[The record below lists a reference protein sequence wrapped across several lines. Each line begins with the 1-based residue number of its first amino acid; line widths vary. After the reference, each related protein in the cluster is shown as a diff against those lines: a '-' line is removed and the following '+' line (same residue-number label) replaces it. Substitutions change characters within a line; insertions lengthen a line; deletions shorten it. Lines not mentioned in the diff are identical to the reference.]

1 MQMDMAASEPPMRK
15 RSGMKFFFIGWVVI
29 FMVFGGL
36 AAWSVF
42 APFEGA
48 VLASGSVTVENE
60 NKAVQHLEGGIVA
73 EILVSEGSEVESGEL
88 LIRLDGTAIEAQL
101 ASLDAQLTDLIARE
115 ARLKAERDGR
125 RNVTPRNGADAI
137 TGTPEMQDALKS
149 QDTLL
154 KARARSRATQVD
166 ILNQRIQQLER
177 KVEGLKAEVISKS
190 QQSLII
196 DEEVRGLE
204 ELEAE
209 GLTPKSRLLAL
220 RRERSAL
227 EGAAESLR
235 SEIAATEVQMG
246 EARLEKLRLTEGF
259 REEVIGELTEV
270 QTELASLLQ
279 ERTAAVDRL
288 GRLDIRASRSGRV
301 LGVRTHT
308 VGGVIQGGEPIMH
321 IVPRDDRLVATVRIL
336 PQDIDKITEGQV
348 ARLRFSAFS
357 MRETPEVEGTVL
369 KVSAD
374 AVVDENSGMS
384 YYEVVVELPSQAPLG
399 GRFALVPG
407 MPVDA
412 MLKTESRNVLSYLT
426 KPLTDSLTK
435 TFRE

>member
-1 MQMDMAASEPPMRK
+1 MQLTEGETQIRS
-15 RSGMKFFFIGWVVI
+15 RSGMKFFFIGWIVI

-36 AAWSVF
+36 GAWSIF

-48 VLASGSVTVENE
+48 VLASGSVAVENQ

-73 EILVSEGSEVESGEL
+73 EILVREGTQVEEGEL
-88 LIRLDGTAIEAQL
+88 LIRLDGTTIEAQL

-125 RNVTPRNGADAI
+125 SDVTPRTGAEAVTEAPEMADAL
-137 TGTPEMQDALKS
+137 TS
-149 QDTLL
+149 QKTLL
-154 KARARSRATQVD
+154 TARAKSRATQIS
-166 ILNQRIQQLER
+166 ILEQRIQQLQR
-177 KVEGLKAEVISKS
+177 RVEGLKAEVLSKT

-196 DEEVRGLE
+196 DEEVSGLE

-227 EGAAESLR
+227 MGSAESLR
-235 SEIAATEVQMG
+235 AEIAATEVQMG

-259 REEVIGELTEV
+259 QEEVIGELTQV

-288 GRLDIRASRSGRV
+288 GRLDIRASQSGRV

-336 PQDIDKITEGQV
+336 PQDIDKITIGQV

-357 MRETPEVEGTVL
+357 MRETPEVEGKVL

-374 AVVDENSGMS
+374 AVVDEKTGMS
-384 YYEVVVELPSQAPLG
+384 FYEVVVELPSQTPLG
-399 GRFALVPG
+399 DQFVLVPG
-407 MPVDA
+407 MPVEA
-412 MLKTESRNVLSYLT
+412 MMQTESRNALSYLT
-426 KPLTDSLTK
+426 KPLTDSIAK